1 MDASTRITVG
11 GGRTMP
17 VMGLGTW
24 RLVNDTAETV
34 ADAVAAGYRLIDTAS
49 DYGSQPGI
57 GAALQ
62 RVDVPREDLFVVTK
76 IEETDEP
83 VQGLVRDLSELGLG
97 YADLTLI
104 HRPPEEGAGVQL
116 WDGLIRAQGEGLVR
130 DIGVSNYP
138 AALVDRLAEETGVM
152 PAVNQVEWTPFGHD
166 RGLRD
171 HHRAAG
177 IVLMAW
183 SPLTRGERL
192 GDGVLRDIARR
203 HGKTPA
209 QVLIRWNLQA
219 GVVPIPKA
227 NRLDHCRENLDVLD
241 FALDEAEI
249 ARLDALNAHW
259 SALGALSYLA
269 QG

>member
-1 MDASTRITVG
+1 MDRSTRITLQ

-34 ADAVAAGYRLIDTAS
+34 ADAIEAGYRMIDTSS

-57 GAALQ
+57 GAAL
-62 RVDVPREDLFVVTK
+62 RRTEVPREEIFVVTK
-76 IEETDEP
+76 IEETDTP
-83 VQGLVRDLSELGLG
+83 VEGVVRDLSEMGLG

-104 HRPPEEGAGVQL
+104 HRPPEEGAGEQL
-116 WDGLIRAQGEGLVR
+116 WEGLIRAQEEGLVR

-138 AALVDRLAEETGVM
+138 AALVDRLIRDSGVA

-166 RGLRD
+166 PALLD
-171 HHRAAG
+171 HHTRAG

-183 SPLTRGERL
+183 SPLTRAERL
-192 GDGVLRDIARR
+192 DDPVLRDIARR

-209 QVLIRWNLQA
+209 QVLIRWNLET
-219 GVVPIPKA
+219 GTVPIPKA
-227 NRLDHCRENLDVLD
+227 NRLDHCRENLDVFD
-241 FALDEAEI
+241 FALEPQEM
-249 ARLDALNAHW
+249 ARLAGLNRHW
-259 SALGALSYLA
+259 SALGALSYVED
-269 QG
+269 